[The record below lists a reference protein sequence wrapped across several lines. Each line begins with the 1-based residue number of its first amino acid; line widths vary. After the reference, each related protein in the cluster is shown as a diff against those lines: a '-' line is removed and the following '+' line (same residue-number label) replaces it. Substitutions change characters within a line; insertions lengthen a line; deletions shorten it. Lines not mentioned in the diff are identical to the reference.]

1 MLPKE
6 SFFLPKQSPN
16 AVKKASS
23 FVVILSKI
31 VLLPGY
37 KKNYNEGRKRLVYDE
52 SYKSNEKR

>member
-1 MLPKE
+1 MI
-6 SFFLPKQSPN
+6 FTI
-16 AVKKASS
+16 AVTICRQKASN

-52 SYKSNEKR
+52 SYKSNEKRLKR